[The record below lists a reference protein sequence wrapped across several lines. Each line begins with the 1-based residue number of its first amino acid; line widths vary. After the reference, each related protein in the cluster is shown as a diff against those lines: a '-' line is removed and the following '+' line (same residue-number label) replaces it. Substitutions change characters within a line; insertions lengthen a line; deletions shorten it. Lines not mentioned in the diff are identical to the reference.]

1 MEEEDEQK
9 IIEAKFAVGHA
20 DRAHDFILLAEEELS
35 NSVRTIWSRS
45 TWGSPRAQKHHLWAD
60 YMSPRAYSDLTIYT
74 VHPQPEIGGIRSL
87 VLIVVVENPDH
98 VHPDIR
104 IIFVIPKARVS
115 VAGDL
120 TA

>member
-1 MEEEDEQK
+1 
-9 IIEAKFAVGHA
+9 
-20 DRAHDFILLAEEELS
+20 
-35 NSVRTIWSRS
+35 
-45 TWGSPRAQKHHLWAD
+45 
-60 YMSPRAYSDLTIYT
+60 

-87 VLIVVVENPDH
+87 VLIVVVENPDD